1 MFRGSGGYIARHR
14 GSKIVIHIPG
24 ELITSTQILDTL
36 DTSSPFPNNAGDGG
50 GSKLSIRNICD
61 DIALIW
67 LLGIKVVVV
76 IGCRPQ
82 VDERMKRRKE
92 AADLGMGFD
101 DDDVEVNRYSN
112 GMRITDSSTLR
123 VVKEEAGYVRF
134 EVERQL
140 ARSIKSTSRR
150 GVKPFIFNEN
160 GGTSES
166 SVKGGNVVGG
176 NFYSSQPI
184 GVRDGC
190 DYLFSGTTRKIERE
204 AIERSLNSGDIVIL
218 TSLGVSPSGEMF
230 NVPSEGLASTVA
242 GALSAEKLIYY
253 LSKGACLRNE
263 NEKVVQS
270 LRLSEANQLLMHNNV
285 HNDGWRV
292 QIPQEV
298 TCKNQREFLGKA
310 GWGMTALG
318 NGVKRAHLI
327 SPVDGALLQ
336 ELYTRDGSG
345 TLISRD
351 LYDGIRRAQVEDVNG
366 IYDLITPLVREGNL
380 IERTRQALEKD
391 ISTYY
396 VYTRDDLIVATGQ
409 LRRYDDEY
417 AEIGCLVV
425 HPDYQRGGRGD
436 AMLGYLERL
445 CLESGAT
452 KVFVLS
458 TLTVQFFIERSFR
471 LVSLEDL
478 PESKQ
483 KKVDTERGSK
493 VYMKEIKSSKELVEN
508 ELMWDR

>member
-1 MFRGSGGYIARHR
+1 
-14 GSKIVIHIPG
+14 
-24 ELITSTQILDTL
+24 
-36 DTSSPFPNNAGDGG
+36 
-50 GSKLSIRNICD
+50 
-61 DIALIW
+61 
-67 LLGIKVVVV
+67 
-76 IGCRPQ
+76 
-82 VDERMKRRKE
+82 
-92 AADLGMGFD
+92 
-101 DDDVEVNRYSN
+101 
-112 GMRITDSSTLR
+112 
-123 VVKEEAGYVRF
+123 
-134 EVERQL
+134 
-140 ARSIKSTSRR
+140 
-150 GVKPFIFNEN
+150 
-160 GGTSES
+160 
-166 SVKGGNVVGG
+166 
-176 NFYSSQPI
+176 
-184 GVRDGC
+184 
-190 DYLFSGTTRKIERE
+190 
-204 AIERSLNSGDIVIL
+204 
-218 TSLGVSPSGEMF
+218 
-230 NVPSEGLASTVA
+230 
-242 GALSAEKLIYY
+242 
-253 LSKGACLRNE
+253 
-263 NEKVVQS
+263 
-270 LRLSEANQLLMHNNV
+270 
-285 HNDGWRV
+285 
-292 QIPQEV
+292 
-298 TCKNQREFLGKA
+298 
-310 GWGMTALG
+310 MTALG